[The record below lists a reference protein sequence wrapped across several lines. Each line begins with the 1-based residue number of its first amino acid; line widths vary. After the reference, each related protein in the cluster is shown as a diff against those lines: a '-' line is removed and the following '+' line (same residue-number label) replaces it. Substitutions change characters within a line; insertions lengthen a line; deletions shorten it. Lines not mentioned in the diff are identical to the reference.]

1 MNERLVTILASTG
14 SRGDRP
20 ATVALSAV
28 SLRPRHAAAGLQD
41 PEETRSQDDQVT
53 FAPALSD
60 EGREGG
66 LVSAHCAIRVLWW
79 RVLSRT
85 AGHPTPPNLLSF
97 LARLRAAVCHTGH
110 DVESATKLSLGCHF
124 ERH

>member
-1 MNERLVTILASTG
+1 MNERLVTILASTD

-66 LVSAHCAIRVLWW
+66 ARFPRTALFGCFGGVFCRAPQGIPPRPICFRSLLVSEQQFAIRAMMW
-79 RVLSRT
+79 RVQQ
-85 AGHPTPPNLLSF
+85 N
-97 LARLRAAVCHTGH
+97 
-110 DVESATKLSLGCHF
+110 
-124 ERH
+124 

>member
-53 FAPALSD
+53 FAPALSY
-60 EGREGG
+60 EGREEG
-66 LVSAHCAIRVLWW
+66 LVSRALRYSGALVACSVAHRRA
-79 RVLSRT
+79 S
-85 AGHPTPPNLLSF
+85 HPAQFVVVPCS
-97 LARLRAAVCHTGH
+97 
-110 DVESATKLSLGCHF
+110 SQSSSLPYGP
-124 ERH
+124 